1 MMTLRLLSFVLC
13 LSTTT
18 VSAFNVLNQP
28 SSSNTQITTSS
39 TSTRADFLQSV
50 WTSSATAAAAAVVV
64 GMGTPSRVN
73 AAVSSETVTLPNGV
87 IYTVVKQGSGPKPE
101 KGELVAIRFSA
112 YNGDVQIDNI
122 FDTPEPYY
130 TRVGSGNLIPGV
142 ETTLPLMQLGDRW
155 KMTIPVRCRVVRCV

>member
-50 WTSSATAAAAAVVV
+50 WTSSATAAAAAAVVI
-64 GMGTPSRVN
+64 GMGTPSQVN

-155 KMTIPVRCRVVRCV
+155 KMTIPVRRRVF